1 MRRFSSIIPLLV
13 LMLVTGACGSSDGM
27 ASTVVAATSAAPT
40 TTPAH
45 TTTTTTTA
53 PTTTTTAVP
62 TTTAAPTTTTAAP
75 TTTTAPPLPEELLPV
90 HGGNAVAVYLGVV
103 EYDDVA
109 GNPADGFAD
118 AIAAAEAM
126 GYFVGSGDLACDQGG
141 QEALGLPADAY
152 YWAASVLFGTAD
164 DANLFAA
171 AFPEEVAG
179 IAEVNTY
186 CLD

>member
-1 MRRFSSIIPLLV
+1 MPEGL
-13 LMLVTGACGSSDGM
+13 
-27 ASTVVAATSAAPT
+27 
-40 TTPAH
+40 
-45 TTTTTTTA
+45 
-53 PTTTTTAVP
+53 
-62 TTTAAPTTTTAAP
+62 
-75 TTTTAPPLPEELLPV
+75 LPE

-103 EYDDVA
+103 EYDAVE

-118 AIAAAEAM
+118 PIAAAESM

-152 YWAASVLFGTAD
+152 YWAASVLFATVD

-171 AFPEEVAG
+171 AFPGDIVG
-179 IAEVNTY
+179 IAEVTTY